1 MNRSL
6 IRRLICRLS
15 RVLGLVSLCTA
26 ASAFSAPSDEELRA
40 KAQEREAWNERMR
53 QQSVVTRAEKEREL
67 KRLDVVY
74 EHMLRYGI
82 NREDVKSIGRGASIS
97 GPYQNSSSDSEYGK
111 ILADRVLKPGEHY
124 RFEVDQYIVTI
135 PVPDAVHGSSWIV
148 PYADTRSDPERD
160 AILRKSTGGLQLA
173 NLSWYYGTGIWPLF
187 VGWQGGMSMELR
199 YRAVS
204 AENKNLEIYATPES
218 LRSWTQKIIETY
230 VPTPADV
237 EDAARRRRILTAAGT
252 QIYLDAE
259 PVVING
265 RVWVRYALNKHYGR
279 SYAYKTKL
287 GHDRWLHVHFSLPEY
302 DYNANPDRT
311 TYPAALQRAFAD
323 MEAMLASLR
332 VAILND
338 DGAPDPF
345 VVERVEA
352 APLPLREKLPTAP

>member
-1 MNRSL
+1 MKRLTRYL
-6 IRRLICRLS
+6 IPPLIQRLCRA
-15 RVLGLVSLCTA
+15 LGLFSLCATTA
-26 ASAFSAPSDEELRA
+26 FAATPD
-40 KAQEREAWNERMR
+40 QERRAQDREAIHER
-53 QQSVVTRAEKEREL
+53 
-67 KRLDVVY
+67 
-74 EHMLRYGI
+74 MLRYGI
-82 NREDVKSIGRGASIS
+82 TREDVKAITASWGGRGGARIS
-97 GPYQNSSSDSEYGK
+97 DRYQNSTSYSKYGE

-124 RFEVDQYIVTI
+124 RFEVDEYIVTMQ
-135 PVPDAVHGSSWIV
+135 VPDAVHGSPWIV
-148 PYADTRSDPERD
+148 PYADTRSNPERA
-160 AILRKSTGGLQLA
+160 AIMHRSSSGLQLA

-199 YRAVS
+199 YWAVS

-218 LRSWTQKIIETY
+218 LRIWTQKIIETY
-230 VPTPADV
+230 VPSPADV
-237 EDAARRRRILTAAGT
+237 EDAARRRRILTSAGT

-287 GHDRWLHVHFSLPEY
+287 GHDRWLQVYLSLPEY

-311 TYPAALQRAFAD
+311 RYPAALQRAFAD
-323 MEAMLASLR
+323 MEAMLGSLR
-332 VAILND
+332 VATLND

-352 APLPLREKLPTAP
+352 APLPRREKLLTAP